1 MSYCLSGPAEG
12 VEGQIAAKPAA
23 SAARSKEF
31 DPLSKQQSSEES
43 SQNKVMSSFGIPNDS
58 KYHYPTNC
66 PFQLFSKTTNVRDQ
80 SAHLESIL
88 ALLFTLY
95 HYVPPT
101 LYFVICLFD
110 P

>member
-12 VEGQIAAKPAA
+12 VEGQTATKPAA

-58 KYHYPTNC
+58 KYHSPTNC
-66 PFQLFSKTTNVRDQ
+66 PF
-80 SAHLESIL
+80 
-88 ALLFTLY
+88 
-95 HYVPPT
+95 
-101 LYFVICLFD
+101 
-110 P
+110 